1 MADTHVSAAL
11 VFDGVYGDLAR
22 LGLPIP
28 IVLSLQSQHLTLESP
43 MWNAR
48 CSHAGFSVTLFWPTS
63 GNEKRDKKRKRTRH
77 HMKTTQTKVCPSEKE
92 KEDPG
97 STPED
102 PAPSTTPINAPIRT
116 PHLPPDTPAVCK
128 SKNGHLATAGYDD
141 DSDDPAV
148 LDKIVQCGQNIYD
161 KVEFVMEEGIGPALK
176 FADKGGGIAM
186 TPIKMPNLDD
196 DENEMDD
203 DDGRRSTWMLVRVLS
218 MYRLMDCLASFYI
231 VAPVAFG
238 TLLNSCSSQNQTR
251 LDYIN

>member
-1 MADTHVSAAL
+1 MADTRVSAAL
-11 VFDGVYGDLAR
+11 MFDGVYGDLAR

-77 HMKTTQTKVCPSEKE
+77 RKKTTQTKVGPSEKK

-97 STPED
+97 STLED
-102 PAPSTTPINAPIRT
+102 PTPSTTPINALIRT

-128 SKNGHLATAGYDD
+128 SKDGRLATAGYDD
-141 DSDDPAV
+141 DDFDDPAV
-148 LDKIVQCGQNIYD
+148 LDKIVQCGQNVYD

-196 DENEMDD
+196 DENDIDD
-203 DDGRRSTWMLVRVLS
+203 DRTKKYLDVCKSVEYVRVDGLPGLVLH
-218 MYRLMDCLASFYI
+218 RGPRRFWTTVEVTPEVVRIKPD
-231 VAPVAFG
+231 
-238 TLLNSCSSQNQTR
+238 
-251 LDYIN
+251 

>member
-1 MADTHVSAAL
+1 MADTCVSAAL
-11 VFDGVYGDLAR
+11 MFDGVYGDLAR

-63 GNEKRDKKRKRTRH
+63 GKKRDKKRKCTRH
-77 HMKTTQTKVCPSEKE
+77 RKKTIQTKVCPSEKE
-92 KEDPG
+92 REDPG
-97 STPED
+97 ST
-102 PAPSTTPINAPIRT
+102 PSTTPINALIQT

-128 SKNGHLATAGYDD
+128 SKDEHLATAGYDDD

-148 LDKIVQCGQNIYD
+148 LDKIVQCGQNVYD
-161 KVEFVMEEGIGPALK
+161 KVEFVMEEGIDPALK

-203 DDGRRSTWMLVRVLS
+203 DRTKKYLDACKSVEYVQVDGLPGFILHCGPCRFWTTVEVTPEVVRIKP
-218 MYRLMDCLASFYI
+218 D
-231 VAPVAFG
+231 
-238 TLLNSCSSQNQTR
+238 
-251 LDYIN
+251 